1 MLSAWEKYKS
11 PIARCAEFH
20 NSLLVATRDMTGRKI
35 MKIHAGDKVV
45 RDAATQ
51 DAGKVRLGDNAP
63 AFTRPIRAGDKVV
76 LDASTKDSGKVR
88 LGDNAPV
95 FTR

>member
-1 MLSAWEKYKS
+1 
-11 PIARCAEFH
+11 
-20 NSLLVATRDMTGRKI
+20 
-35 MKIHAGDKVV
+35 MKIHAGDKIV
-45 RDAATQ
+45 RDTATQ
-51 DAGKVRLGDNAP
+51 DPGKVRLGDNAP

-76 LDASTKDSGKVR
+76 LDMSTKDSGKVR

>member
-1 MLSAWEKYKS
+1 
-11 PIARCAEFH
+11 
-20 NSLLVATRDMTGRKI
+20 

-45 RDAATQ
+45 RDTTTQ

-63 AFTRPIRAGDKVV
+63 VFTRPIRVGDKVV
-76 LDASTKDSGKVR
+76 REASTKDSGKVR